1 MKQDRFLVLP
11 SIIEFGRVQI
21 NIFDLFNINIVS
33 ILFLIIYPFFA
44 FTLNSQ
50 IGKFLIPSANLLTQG
65 LIGSSFFAAIGSIL
79 VSYSMMNF
87 HNFLV
92 LYAFIQIALVL
103 SLISNKNYVDFK
115 VHLKQF
121 MKYFL
126 IYLILIFFVLLPFFV
141 ENLRN
146 FDNALLFNAHQTY
159 YSGQVIEMLTGS
171 YPGRLRVYDQYPLTW
186 AKYHFFQ
193 SSLISIVFPNFHF
206 IEINYISYYIVKIS
220 IVCMIIGSI
229 FIETR
234 FIKSLTKIVLFLLIS
249 NLFLIELLNYS
260 FLTNNIIPGLVL
272 ILIYKSYINREFKLF
287 YVLILINMVLVSRN
301 VILSISLLFLLLL
314 KINILKNYSKIFQNI
329 FFFKSKK
336 FSLESWAL
344 IIFSFCLGL
353 AGFVMFVSGDKLIN
367 FNIVQ
372 IPPLNIYSILDKVLP
387 LGWLDILPGVQ
398 ISQEDKFYLWFHSL
412 SFVAFC
418 LLIFVLCFKNS
429 SVFLN
434 SFFIINLV
442 CLLIVFLFDSIFPEK
457 ILMLIVLISLFNYFL
472 IPISLF
478 LYIIPSDYRLF
489 IFISIIPVSVSL
501 FVFDGGISVPL
512 YSTLYFVLV
521 YQLTLKIIEKGLFLQ
536 HPYLLITFIASS
548 LFIALNLIPIKN
560 IHQFSINDSTSHLVP
575 FDKLISLHKY
585 DSLCRAKDEGLSLA
599 AAALGKGPIYYDSAM
614 SDRFFLTKN
623 FTSTLST
630 SSLLPNSCS

>member
-1 MKQDRFLVLP
+1 M
-11 SIIEFGRVQI
+11 
-21 NIFDLFNINIVS
+21 FNLNIVS
-33 ILFLIIYPFFA
+33 ILLLIIYPFFA

-50 IGKFLIPSANLLTQG
+50 IGKLLIPSANLLTQG
-65 LIGSSFFAAIGSIL
+65 LVGSSFFAAIGSIL

-92 LYAFIQIALVL
+92 LYALIQIILFL

-115 VHLKQF
+115 LYLKQF
-121 MKYFL
+121 VKYFI
-126 IYLILIFFVLLPFFV
+126 IYLILIFFVLLSFFV

-146 FDNALLFNAHQTY
+146 VDNAVLFNSHQTY

-206 IEINYISYYIVKIS
+206 IEINYMSYYIVKIS

-234 FIKSLTKIVLFLLIS
+234 FIRSLTKIVLFLLIS

-260 FLTNNIIPGLVL
+260 FLTNNVIPGLVL

-287 YVLILINMVLVSRN
+287 YVLILLNMVLVSRN
-301 VILSISLLFLLLL
+301 IILSLSLLFLLLL
-314 KINILKNYSKIFQNI
+314 KINILNNYSRIFQKIFFLQ
-329 FFFKSKK
+329 SRK
-336 FSLESWAL
+336 FSLESWML
-344 IIFSFCLGL
+344 IIFSFCLFL

-372 IPPLNIYSILDKVLP
+372 IPSFNIYSILDKVLP

-398 ISQEDKFYLWFHSL
+398 LSQENQFHLWFHSL
-412 SFVAFC
+412 SFVVFC
-418 LLIFVLCFKNS
+418 LFIFALYFKNS
-429 SVFLN
+429 SLFLN

-442 CLLIVFLFDSIFPEK
+442 CLLILFLFDY
-457 ILMLIVLISLFNYFL
+457 ILTDKVSMLIILISLFNYYL
-472 IPISLF
+472 IPFSLF
-478 LYIIPSDYRLF
+478 LYVFPPDHRLF
-489 IFISIIPVSVSL
+489 IFVSIIPVSVSL

-521 YQLTLKIIEKGLFLQ
+521 YQLTLKIIERKLFLR
-536 HPYLLITFIASS
+536 HPYIFITFIASS
-548 LFIALNLIPIKN
+548 LFIALNLNPIKN
-560 IHQFSINDSTSHLVP
+560 IHQFTVYDSTSHQVSL
-575 FDKLISLHKY
+575 DKLTSLLNS
-585 DSLCRAKDEGLSLA
+585 DSLCRSNDEGLGLA
-599 AAALGKGPIYYDSAM
+599 AAALGKGPIYFYPAM

-623 FTSTLST
+623 FTSKLET
-630 SSLLPNSCS
+630 SISLPNSCS